1 MSPVPSSSSLFRQQR
16 PQPSLRLSHSGPDI
30 SSNVLVFQKNPSW
43 PEGRL
48 GAAVMRLNKSSKE
61 LRLVPSRA
69 RGLGAASNARVRPV
83 MNRGQLGLLFKIAS
97 VTIGLY

>member
-1 MSPVPSSSSLFRQQR
+1 MSPVPSSSSLFRQHR
-16 PQPSLRLSHSGPDI
+16 PQPSHRLSHSPSDS

-48 GAAVMRLNKSSKE
+48 GAAVMRLNKGSKE
-61 LRLVPSRA
+61 LRLMPSRA
-69 RGLGAASNARVRPV
+69 SGREAASNAPVWPV

-97 VTIGLY
+97 VTIGL